1 MKRTRSHLLAHL
13 LAGAMLVLAL
23 AAVNPAIAQTSAT
36 DETMRLIASRSVG
49 MPESAFEVSS
59 TDAVFTVLRVN
70 STMNASTHQGRNNE
84 AIPIANAI
92 AAEFTRIG
100 GRYSTIMSIS
110 VAYVERTGTPAH
122 DRIIDRVEF
131 RKNPAGRFELH
142 MT

>member
-1 MKRTRSHLLAHL
+1 MKRIRSRLLP
-13 LAGAMLVLAL
+13 GAMLILAL
-23 AAVNPAIAQTSAT
+23 AALNPATAQTSKE
-36 DETMRLIASRSVG
+36 DEAMRMIASRSVG
-49 MPESAFEVSS
+49 MPESAFEVLG

-84 AIPIANAI
+84 ATPIANAI

-100 GRYSTIMSIS
+100 GRYSNIISIS
-110 VAYVERTGTPAH
+110 VEYVERTGTPAH

-142 MT
+142 VT